1 MRRKVELRCPADSIP
16 EDITIDLAGTDIGT
30 SIKISSV
37 KLPESVVPVIVD
49 RDFVIATVAAPTIIK
64 EPEKPAE
71 GEAAEGA
78 EGEAPAEGSEG
89 TTEATSKDGD
99 TAKKE
104 EKGKEASSDKK
115 PADKKPAEKKPAEKK

>member
-1 MRRKVELRCPADSIP
+1 MSCRQYTWRYYNY
-16 EDITIDLAGTDIGT
+16 LAGTDIGT

-37 KLPESVVPVIVD
+37 KLPESVTPVITD

-71 GEAAEGA
+71 GEAVEGAEATAEGA
-78 EGEAPAEGSEG
+78 EATA
-89 TTEATSKDGD
+89 EATGKEGDPAQKD
-99 TAKKE
+99 

-115 PADKKPAEKKPAEKK
+115 PADKKPADKKPAEKK